1 MLHDYISQYEQAI
14 TAGDDKTAKRI
25 ERELSSIGMDV
36 ATLKTL
42 VGWKG
47 GSS

>member
-14 TAGDDKTAKRI
+14 TAGDDKTAQRI
-25 ERELSSIGMDV
+25 ERELLSVGMDV
-36 ATLKTL
+36 ASLKAL

>member
-14 TAGDDKTAKRI
+14 TAGDDKTAQHI

-36 ATLKTL
+36 ATLKAL

-47 GSS
+47 GST